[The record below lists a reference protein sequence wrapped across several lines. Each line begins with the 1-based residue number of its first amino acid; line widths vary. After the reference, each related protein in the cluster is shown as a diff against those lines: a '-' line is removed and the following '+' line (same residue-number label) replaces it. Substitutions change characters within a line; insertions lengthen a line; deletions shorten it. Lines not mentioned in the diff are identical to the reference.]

1 VKVSN
6 SQLSAYKDCPQKWE
20 YSYVHSYKPLA
31 RRRTFDK
38 GNYTHE
44 LMHVL
49 YQLMQDSHH
58 EPGSDFLQAAIHQR
72 IMGDLENA
80 AKDNLAV
87 YASIIKVMT
96 SYVQYRSPLIDR
108 QIKIE
113 GVEATLEVEA
123 QTPKGHTVILLA
135 IVDLVYRDLRGRM
148 VVRDH
153 KTSEKANS
161 WNKEKVRLDPQLL
174 LYAAIWYKLT
184 GEVPVTEINFALTH
198 DYKTPKPPRE
208 MFNLFRIEHTQAVL
222 ERFWDE
228 TLMLIDQMIESPVVP
243 HYGNCQYCAFRELCD
258 SRLKGISAENILKS
272 NFEVVPRDYTI
283 KRRSGLSSE
292 NSEGNPQR
300 AFHLDLSNLG

>member
-1 VKVSN
+1 
-6 SQLSAYKDCPQKWE
+6 
-20 YSYVHSYKPLA
+20 
-31 RRRTFDK
+31 
-38 GNYTHE
+38 
-44 LMHVL
+44 MHVL

-80 AKDNLAV
+80 SKDNLAV
-87 YASIIKVMT
+87 YSSIIKVML

-113 GVEATLEVEA
+113 GVEATLEIEVE
-123 QTPKGHTVILLA
+123 TPKGHSVILLA

-153 KTSEKANS
+153 KTSERVNA
-161 WNKEKVRLDPQLL
+161 WNKDKVKLDPQLL

-184 GEVPVTEINFALTH
+184 GEVPVTEINFALTQ

-208 MFNLFRIEHTQAVL
+208 MFDLFRIEHTQAVL

-243 HYGNCQYCAFRELCD
+243 HYGNCSHCAFRDLCD

-292 NSEGNPQR
+292 DTEGNPRR

>member
-123 QTPKGHTVILLA
+123 QTPKGHTVFCWLSLTLFIG
-135 IVDLVYRDLRGRM
+135 IY
-148 VVRDH
+148 VVEWLFVTIRQ
-153 KTSEKANS
+153 
-161 WNKEKVRLDPQLL
+161 VR
-174 LYAAIWYKLT
+174 KLI
-184 GEVPVTEINFALTH
+184 P
-198 DYKTPKPPRE
+198 
-208 MFNLFRIEHTQAVL
+208 
-222 ERFWDE
+222 
-228 TLMLIDQMIESPVVP
+228 
-243 HYGNCQYCAFRELCD
+243 
-258 SRLKGISAENILKS
+258 GI
-272 NFEVVPRDYTI
+272 R
-283 KRRSGLSSE
+283 KR
-292 NSEGNPQR
+292 
-300 AFHLDLSNLG
+300 

>member
-6 SQLSAYKDCPQKWE
+6 SQLSTYKDCPQKWE

-31 RRRTFDK
+31 RKRTFDK

-80 AKDNLAV
+80 SKDNLAV
-87 YASIIKVMT
+87 YSSIIKVML

-113 GVEATLEVEA
+113 GVEATLEIEVE
-123 QTPKGHTVILLA
+123 TPKGHSVILLA

-153 KTSEKANS
+153 KTSERVNA
-161 WNKEKVRLDPQLL
+161 WNKDKVKLDPQLL

-184 GEVPVTEINFALTH
+184 GEVPVTEINFAR
-198 DYKTPKPPRE
+198 P
-208 MFNLFRIEHTQAVL
+208 
-222 ERFWDE
+222 
-228 TLMLIDQMIESPVVP
+228 
-243 HYGNCQYCAFRELCD
+243 
-258 SRLKGISAENILKS
+258 
-272 NFEVVPRDYTI
+272 
-283 KRRSGLSSE
+283 LSY
-292 NSEGNPQR
+292 
-300 AFHLDLSNLG
+300 